1 MQRTVQIQAL
11 SDSCDSLMGAT
22 QKPNPCQNS
31 FKKRQ
36 KLCGTNEKK
45 KLNIRFPA
53 LLSAHVWFDMSVLLH
68 AFLLRRHYGVL
79 LSVPCCE
86 KYFERGI

>member
-1 MQRTVQIQAL
+1 
-11 SDSCDSLMGAT
+11 MGAT